1 MNNGTIINE
10 FIIYL
15 KVERKLSDNSINSYH
30 EDLLL
35 FSKTITKSLLNINT
49 EDILNYLKSIKL
61 EATTKNRKITTF
73 RVFYNYLMF
82 NNFIKNNPTENIKYM
97 KTSKLLPK
105 YLTEDEVNKLL
116 NFTCENAYDYRN
128 KAMIEVLYST
138 GMRVSELVNLK
149 LDDIDF
155 HNDIIRCITKGSKER
170 VMPLGDIAKHYLKI
184 YLDLYRAILLKNNHS
199 EYVFINNE
207 HNKISRQGFFI
218 NLNNIKNRVGIKKN
232 ITPHMLRHSFA
243 THLLEHGADLRSVQE
258 LLGHEDIRT
267 TEIYTHLSNHYLK
280 ENYKNFHPREK
291 K

>member
-35 FSKTITKSLLNINT
+35 FSKIITKSLLNINT

-116 NFTCENAYDYRN
+116 NFTCENEYDYRN